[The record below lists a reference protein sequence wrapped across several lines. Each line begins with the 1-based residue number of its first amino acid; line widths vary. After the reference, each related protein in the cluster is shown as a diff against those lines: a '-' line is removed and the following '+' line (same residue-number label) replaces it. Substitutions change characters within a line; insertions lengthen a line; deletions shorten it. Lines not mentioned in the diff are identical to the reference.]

1 MQLVFYKGLRGITFI
16 AGGIFRKNLALGA
29 LYTNVHPN
37 IIQTRKQMLHT
48 SIAVLEHG
56 VWGWGFEMFPR
67 VWGLESRHFQTLK
80 FISQNWNCHREGRM
94 GHFSYFTCT
103 SALESPTQAD
113 LILLSFSL
121 LHFADTV
128 GVFLLFVCLFTNWRF
143 MATLHRTSYQ
153 HHFFQQHWLTLQFK
167 LFHYYL
173 CYCYPWSVIFDIIT
187 KDYDSLKIMM
197 VSIFGNKVFPN

>member
-80 FISQNWNCHREGRM
+80 FISQNWNCQRGKN
-94 GHFSYFTCT
+94 GT
-103 SALESPTQAD
+103 L
-113 LILLSFSL
+113 
-121 LHFADTV
+121 
-128 GVFLLFVCLFTNWRF
+128 FLLYLYICTGKPNTGRPHFIELFFIALRRYCGGFFVVCLFVYKLKVYGNP
-143 MATLHRTSYQ
+143 TSNKLSAP
-153 HHFFQQHWLTLQFK
+153 FFPTAFAYSAVQAVSLLSLLPLSMISDLW
-167 LFHYYL
+167 HYYKRL
-173 CYCYPWSVIFDIIT
+173 WLIEDH
-187 KDYDSLKIMM
+187 D
-197 VSIFGNKVFPN
+197 G